1 MTNVPFEDRP
11 ALERTA
17 EGMAAF
23 VGFDA
28 AMDEFLASWNP
39 DEQPVASISDSR
51 PRSSSMLAAGLP
63 VLDVNTRLRQL
74 AEDDDELAV
83 WKIVTEDLA
92 EPSQADSTVDMDGS
106 DSGTEATKKR
116 KRSVFQL
123 LFLTYLMFFI
133 GVKT

>member
-11 ALERTA
+11 ALERSA

-39 DEQPVASISDSR
+39 EEPIAANTSDSR
-51 PRSSSMLAAGLP
+51 PRSSSMLLAGANLP

-74 AEDDDELAV
+74 ADDDDELAV
-83 WKIVTEDLA
+83 WKMVVEDHPA
-92 EPSQADSTVDMDGS
+92 DPSQIEELERTDGS
-106 DSGTEATKKR
+106 ESGGDMTKKR
-116 KRSVFQL
+116 KRLVWGAPAFCLSFAV
-123 LFLTYLMFFI
+123 
-133 GVKT
+133 